1 MNWVKYEK
9 NTKLC
14 IEVSGDDFGEDV
26 STTMQRH
33 HSATPKMPHLEME
46 LGVKGRR
53 IVGPQV
59 LCHLE

>member
-1 MNWVKYEK
+1 MKNEK
-9 NTKLC
+9 IAKLC

-26 STTMQRH
+26 STTMQHH
-33 HSATPKMPHLEME
+33 HSATPKLPHLEME

-59 LCHLE
+59 LYYLE